1 MTEIITAAAIG
12 ASFVFVSD
20 RIKTKLLNVAA
31 EKNAKAK

>member
-12 ASFVFVSD
+12 VSFVFVSD

-31 EKNAKAK
+31 GKNAKAK

>member
-20 RIKTKLLNVAA
+20 RIKTKFLNVAA
-31 EKNAKAK
+31 GKNAKAK